1 MKSKKTANPSNSPT
15 RLFSSSPH
23 PRVSSFEQ
31 TLQSALNF
39 HQSGEWQKAQTLYQ
53 ECLKLQPEQVQ
64 ARYLLGLL
72 FFQTQQL
79 QEASVQLTQV
89 LAWDPKH
96 VGAWFNLATVQFELK
111 NYQACAESY
120 RAGLQL
126 HPESDAAW
134 LNLGV
139 AMKELADPEEAMR
152 CYHQALALNANDPH
166 IHYNLGMVLKDTNPR
181 QALTHFDQALT
192 LNPQLAHAWY
202 SQGGV
207 LMRLGNWEDALAS
220 FNRAVE
226 SDPNSADVLLARA
239 NVLAQ
244 LKRLEPS
251 LTDYDHAL
259 ELEANYHP
267 AWSNRGVLL
276 STMGLTV
283 QALASLDRA
292 IEIAPDFGDAYF
304 NRAHVHLKIG
314 NHHNARL
321 DLDRLLA
328 LSPKTPFAL
337 GSRLHAKM
345 LDCDWEDVPAEIE
358 QLTSAIE
365 RGESVVNPFEF
376 SAMVDDPHLQ
386 HQCAK
391 IWSQAKHPVLD
402 AKDDS
407 LESKDDSLESRHSSS
422 RAALHSK
429 IRVGYFSSDF
439 RMHAVSQGMAPLLE
453 CHDKA
458 QFEVF
463 AFSLTRVPEDAVRSR
478 IRRAV
483 DHFIEADALSDGEL
497 AQLAKSFHLD
507 IAIDLN
513 GHTMGA
519 RSAIFAH
526 RLAPIQASYLGY
538 LGGMGAPYMDYVLAD
553 DTLIAPGRQVDFEEK
568 IIHLPCYQINDR
580 SREASAQVL
589 TRQELGLP
597 DKSIVFCSFNQP
609 YKLNPSVFESWMRI
623 LLATPGSVLY
633 LVVSGQRARNNL
645 KNAAVRSGLEGS
657 RLIFGERMTPA
668 ENLARYPLCNLF
680 LDAWPYNAGVTGSDA
695 LWMGLPL
702 LTLVGRSVP
711 ARMGASLLMAMGLPE
726 LICTTLADYEAR
738 AQALATHP
746 EQLEA
751 LAHKIQ
757 HQRWS
762 QPLFDAPRFAQTLE
776 RAYRDVL
783 WRAQQGLAPE
793 HWRHSDH

>member
-1 MKSKKTANPSNSPT
+1 MKPKKTVNQSSSPT
-15 RLFSSSPH
+15 RLSPSSPH
-23 PRVSSFEQ
+23 PRISSLAQ
-31 TLQSALNF
+31 TLQSALNS
-39 HQSGEWQKAQTLYQ
+39 HQSGEWQQAQTLYQ
-53 ECLKLQPEQVQ
+53 ECLKLQPEHVQ

-72 FFQTQQL
+72 FLQTQQL
-79 QEASVQLTQV
+79 QEASEQLTQV
-89 LAWDPKH
+89 LVWDSEH
-96 VGAWFNLATVQFELK
+96 VGAWFNLATVQYELK
-111 NYQACAESY
+111 NYKACAVSY
-120 RAGLQL
+120 RAGLRL

-166 IHYNLGMVLKDTNPR
+166 IHYNLGMVMKDSNPS
-181 QALTHFDQALT
+181 QALTHFHQALT
-192 LNPQLAHAWY
+192 LNPQLANAWF

-207 LMRLGNWEDALAS
+207 LVRMGNLEDALAS
-220 FNRAVE
+220 LNRAVE
-226 SDPNSADVLLARA
+226 CDSSSADVLLARA
-239 NVLAQ
+239 NVLSQ
-244 LKRLEPS
+244 LNRLEPS
-251 LTDYDHAL
+251 LADYDHAL

-267 AWSNRGVLL
+267 AWSNRGVVL
-276 STMGLTV
+276 STMGFTER
-283 QALASLDRA
+283 ALASLDRA

-321 DLDRLLA
+321 DFDRLLA

-345 LDCDWEDVPAEIE
+345 LDCDWEDLPSEIE
-358 QLTSAIE
+358 QLTLALE
-365 RGESVVNPFEF
+365 AGESVVNPFEF

-391 IWSQAKHPVLD
+391 IWSRAKHPALE
-402 AKDDS
+402 ATDDS
-407 LESKDDSLESRHSSS
+407 LESPHSSP
-422 RAALHSK
+422 RAAQHSK
-429 IRVGYFSSDF
+429 IRVGYFSSDL
-439 RMHAVSQGMAPLLE
+439 RMHAVSQGMAPLFE

-463 AFSLTRVPEDAVRSR
+463 AFSLTRVAEDAVRSR

-497 AQLAKSFHLD
+497 AQLAKSLHLD

-538 LGGMGAPYMDYVLAD
+538 LGGMGAPYIDYVLAD
-553 DTLIAPGRQVDFEEK
+553 DTLIAPGRHVDFEEK
-568 IIHLPCYQINDR
+568 IIHLPCYQVNDR
-580 SREASAQVL
+580 SRKASAQVL

-597 DKSIVFCSFNQP
+597 EKSVVFCSFNQP
-609 YKLNPSVFESWMRI
+609 YKLSPSVFESWMRI
-623 LLATPGSVLY
+623 VMATPGSVLY
-633 LVVSGQRARNNL
+633 LVVSGQRARNHL
-645 KNAAVRSGLEGS
+645 KNAAVRSGLES
-657 RLIFGERMTPA
+657 WRLIFGERMSPA
-668 ENLARYPLCNLF
+668 DNLARYRLCNLF

-711 ARMGASLLMAMGLPE
+711 ARMGASLLMAMDLPE

-738 AQALATHP
+738 AHALATHP

-757 HQRWS
+757 RLRWS
-762 QPLFDAPRFAQTLE
+762 QPLFDAPRFTQTLE
-776 RAYRDVL
+776 RAYRDIL
-783 WRAQQGLAPE
+783 WRAQQGLPPE
-793 HWRHSDH
+793 HWRHSDL